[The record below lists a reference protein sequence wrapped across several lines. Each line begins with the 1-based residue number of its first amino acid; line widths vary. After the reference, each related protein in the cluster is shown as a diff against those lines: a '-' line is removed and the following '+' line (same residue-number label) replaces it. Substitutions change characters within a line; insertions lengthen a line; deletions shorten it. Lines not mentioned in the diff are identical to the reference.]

1 MSPFSVS
8 AFRHLFGAQ
17 ITSLVGT
24 GLTTVALS
32 LLAYDLAGQN
42 AGLVLGSVL
51 TFKMVAYL
59 LIAPVAGGLAHR
71 VPRRIY
77 LVALDVVR
85 AAIVLCLPFVDQIWQ
100 IFVLVFVINA
110 ASAAF
115 TPVFQAIIPELL
127 DDEETYTKGL
137 SYARFAYDLENL
149 ASPALAAVLLFV
161 WQFDSLF
168 LVNGVTFLLSAIL
181 IVTAT
186 IPKPAQTDRVGG
198 IYENTL
204 FGVVAYLKTPRL
216 RGLLAV
222 YFAVSCVGAMIIVN
236 TVVLTQSVLGGS
248 DMMTTAFLACAGAGS
263 MIAAFLIP
271 RIIDRLG
278 ERRLMLSGVFLA
290 ALAMLIGGT
299 ASMTELGPHVDLNGV
314 TSQNQSFDL
323 KHASNRNVRSDH
335 NLVSDLNEHPNT
347 NQDHAATL
355 GSAREIA
362 QGQPA
367 ASHLQLALDHAAEA
381 YLKPSSDHPET
392 ASQNAE
398 SVSPTAASQKSPSD
412 HPAPAYL
419 KPVSDRTAFTDA
431 KSALYRP
438 AAASQNAAP
447 DHTAAPFLKPG
458 PDRTGTEDQTSTL
471 DQTDAAHQ
479 NAASDYHAATY
490 LTPGSDRAEAADQ
503 TSTLDQAKAA
513 SSNAASDY
521 PATTYPTP
529 GSDRAEE
536 ADQTSALDQL
546 KEARPKTA
554 SGRSQNVLSVLFYAA
569 LWAIAGAGTTFAQTP
584 GGRLVQR
591 SAAPGDRSAFFAANF
606 ALSHGGWLVAYA
618 VVGWVGGLL
627 DLSVAFW
634 VSGGLAL
641 FGGALALRAWPAND
655 PTVIHHSH
663 PGFWHDHPHDH
674 TDPHHSH
681 GHVDPDADADADADG
696 RAPDSTHATAHTL
709 NAPHQESSAIST
721 AKAADHAHDHATD
734 DPRHRHKHFHPPVT
748 HQHRFVIDSHHSRW
762 PVESGD
768 QV

>member
-51 TFKMVAYL
+51 TLKMVAYL

-198 IYENTL
+198 VYENTL

-290 ALAMLIGGT
+290 AVAMLIGGT
-299 ASMTELGPHVDLNGV
+299 ASMTGLGTHVDLNGI
-314 TSQNQSFDL
+314 TSQNQSFHL
-323 KHASNRNVRSDH
+323 NHASNRDVHSDR
-335 NLVSDLNEHPNT
+335 NLGSGLNARPPT
-347 NQDHAATL
+347 NQDHTATL
-355 GSAREIA
+355 GSARDLA
-362 QGQPA
+362 QGHPA
-367 ASHLQLALDHAAEA
+367 ASHLKPALDHAAA
-381 YLKPSSDHPET
+381 SYLKPTSDHPET
-392 ASQNAE
+392 AYQHAA
-398 SVSPTAASQKSPSD
+398 SVSPAAASQKSPSD

-447 DHTAAPFLKPG
+447 DHSAAPFLKPG
-458 PDRTGTEDQTSTL
+458 SVRTGAAGQTSTL
-471 DQTDAAHQ
+471 DKTDAAPQ
-479 NAASDYHAATY
+479 NAASDNLAATY
-490 LTPGSDRAEAADQ
+490 PTPGPDRAETADQ
-503 TSTLDQAKAA
+503 TSKLDQAKAA
-513 SSNAASDY
+513 
-521 PATTYPTP
+521 P
-529 GSDRAEE
+529 
-536 ADQTSALDQL
+536 Q
-546 KEARPKTA
+546 KTA
-554 SGRSQNVLSVLFYAA
+554 SDRSQNVLSALFYAA

-606 ALSHGGWLVAYA
+606 ALSHGGWLIAYA

-634 VSGGLAL
+634 VSGGLAFL
-641 FGGALALRAWPAND
+641 GGALALRAWPAND

-681 GHVDPDADADADADG
+681 GHVGADADG
-696 RAPDSTHATAHTL
+696 RVPDSTHAPAHTR
-709 NAPHQESSAIST
+709 NAPYQESSAISIT
-721 AKAADHAHDHATD
+721 KASDHAHDDATD